1 MNFTASQQHTTINKH
16 SQLSLAIQNA
26 IRMRHNCAY
35 ACGTNRASALF
46 TNCQLI
52 EAQGIS
58 LLHKSAN
65 TGLHKMQMYET
76 HVTYNITDIS
86 FTTNFITRHSP
97 TSLHHWQ

>member
-1 MNFTASQQHTTINKH
+1 MINILDKNIMNFTASQQPTIINKH

-35 ACGTNRASALF
+35 ACGTNRASSLF

-52 EAQGIS
+52 QAQGIS

-65 TGLHKMQMYET
+65 TVLHECKCMNVQ
-76 HVTYNITDIS
+76 HIQQ
-86 FTTNFITRHSP
+86 
-97 TSLHHWQ
+97 HH